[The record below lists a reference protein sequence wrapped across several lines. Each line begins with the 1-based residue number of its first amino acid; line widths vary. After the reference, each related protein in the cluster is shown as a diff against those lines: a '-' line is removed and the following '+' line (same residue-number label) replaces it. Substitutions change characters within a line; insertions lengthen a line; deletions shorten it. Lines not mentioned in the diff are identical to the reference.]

1 LRLRLRLRQLRL
13 RLRRRRPMKQYS
25 LKKTVLVS
33 LVAIAVAAFAAFA
46 AASLLA
52 GGRFLGLSRDLSR
65 YQSGPGWPAAAIVFP
80 SVLLL
85 LLAVLLPA
93 WARKNFRE
101 FLAPGL
107 YHYYD
112 SHKFGAKRI
121 HLRVE
126 KDGSSILMIDA
137 YRMVHLNRT
146 ATVMVKYHLDD
157 YPEAQVIKRLAATFH
172 ISGTKA
178 GRDYRSLLGKI
189 DLLIRRD
196 DLCPVSFFDIDK
208 IEAFQTPVSAPYRM
222 DLALTYRC
230 NIHCTHC
237 YNQRRESVELETGD
251 WKKIIKSLW
260 DNGIPHVDFTGG
272 EPTLREDLPEL
283 IAYAEDL
290 GIITG
295 LLTNGV
301 RLADDQFVAG
311 LKAAGLD
318 YVQITLESQR
328 EDIHNRMVASDTFAR
343 TVQGIRNV
351 VAHSIHAVTNSTI
364 THANRDHME
373 GLVPFLHGLGVRSF
387 AVNSIIK
394 AGKSRHQDDGLSEA
408 ELLPLLKSLRRQAEL
423 QGMKFTWYTPTQYCR
438 LNPMESDLGVKQC
451 TAGKYNLAIEPD
463 GTVIPCQSFFRPLGN
478 ILRDPFDKIYNHDF
492 LVALRRRDW
501 ALDKCR
507 ECEWLATCGCGCPL
521 QISEDSF
528 CCPDLLSNP

>member
-1 LRLRLRLRQLRL
+1 
-13 RLRRRRPMKQYS
+13 MKQYS
-25 LKKTVLVS
+25 FKKTMAVL
-33 LVAIAVAAFAAFA
+33 LFAMAFAAFAAFA
-46 AASLLA
+46 AASFWG
-52 GGRFLGLSRDLSR
+52 GGRFLGLSRTLSR
-65 YQSGPGWPAAAIVFP
+65 YQSGSGWLAGAVVF
-80 SVLLL
+80 
-85 LLAVLLPA
+85 LAVLALLLIILLPA
-93 WARKNFRE
+93 LARKNFRE
-101 FLAPGL
+101 FLVPGL

-112 SHKFGAKRI
+112 SDQFGAKRI

-126 KDGSSILMIDA
+126 KDGSSILMVDA
-137 YRMVHLNRT
+137 YRVVHLNHT
-146 ATVMVKYHLDD
+146 ATVMVKYFLDG
-157 YPEAQVIKRLAATFH
+157 YPENEIRRRLAATFH
-172 ISGTKA
+172 IAQTKA
-178 GRDYRSLLGKI
+178 GRDYRSLLEKI
-189 DLLIRRD
+189 DLLINRA

-230 NIHCTHC
+230 NIHCSHC
-237 YNQRRESVELETGD
+237 YNPRRESAELATAD
-251 WKKIIKSLW
+251 WKKIIKTLW
-260 DNGIPHVDFTGG
+260 DNGIPHIDFTGG
-272 EPTLREDLPEL
+272 EPTLREDLLEL

-301 RLADDQFVAG
+301 RLADEKFVAE

-328 EDIHNRMVASDTFAR
+328 EDIHNRMVESASFAE
-343 TVQGIRNV
+343 TVQAIKNV
-351 VAHSIHAVTNSTI
+351 VAHTIHVVTNSTI
-364 THANRDHME
+364 TTANRDHMA
-373 GLVPFLHGLGVRSF
+373 GLVPFLQSLGVRSF

-394 AGKSRHQDDGLSEA
+394 AGKSRHRDNGLSEE
-408 ELLPLLKSLRRQAEL
+408 ELLPMLQRLRQQAEQL
-423 QGMKFTWYTPTQYCR
+423 EMKFTWYTPTQYCR
-438 LNPMESDLGVKQC
+438 LNPVEFDLGVKQC
-451 TAGKYNLAIEPD
+451 TAGTYNLAIEPD

-478 ILRDPFDKIYNHDF
+478 ILRDPFEKIYNHDF

-501 ALDKCR
+501 AMDKCR